1 MESININELWLQHEH
16 KLTRQIELNSKAIKQ
31 QYISEAKNHI
41 KGIWLFPVIA
51 LLFYLATASY
61 SLYFIIQNL
70 NQWYFI
76 GAGFTVFI
84 FSVLFIHSSTLQ
96 LKGIINIDYNL
107 PIIDLQKRLLD
118 TQLSFIRNIKIA
130 VWIIPFGPLVGV
142 FFMKS
147 LFGFDLVQL
156 WGEKMLFG
164 FSITTLMLEIIAWY
178 LSRKLNTRTIPS
190 WLKWLMKGN
199 GSQFE
204 EAIKLLEEIKEVEE
218 CHSSKA

>member
-1 MESININELWLQHEH
+1 MESINLNELWLQQEQ

-31 QYISEAKNHI
+31 LYITEAKNQI

-51 LLFYLATASY
+51 LLFYVAVASY

-70 NQWYFI
+70 NQWYFT
-76 GAGFTVFI
+76 GAGITVLV
-84 FSVLFIHSSTLQ
+84 FSTLFIHSSIIQ
-96 LKGIINIDYNL
+96 LKGIISIDYNL
-107 PIIDLQKRLLD
+107 AVIDLQKRLLD
-118 TQLSFIRNIKIA
+118 TQLSFVRNLKIA

-142 FFMKS
+142 FIMKS

-164 FSITTLMLEIIAWY
+164 FSITTLILEIIAWY
-178 LSRKLNTRTIPS
+178 LSSKMNSKSKLPS
-190 WLKWLMKGN
+190 WLNWFLKGN

-204 EAIKLLEEIKEVEE
+204 KAIKLLEEIKEVEG
-218 CHSSKA
+218 CHS